1 MDGRPAND
9 FKICR
14 VHDEHTKIEEEE
26 EKRYSIHV
34 LFCLSD
40 I

>member
-1 MDGRPAND
+1 MDGRPTYD

-14 VHDEHTKIEEEE
+14 IHDERTKIEEE

-34 LFCLSD
+34 LFCLND